1 MECLLQQQTR
11 MLRMSKQQVS
21 AQMRVQMHMSSLT
34 APEKGKWERQIS
46 AQVCEAPTVVIVEA
60 TV

>member
-46 AQVCEAPTVVIVEA
+46 AQVCDQ
-60 TV
+60 